1 MALVLCKGKPYSPP
15 VLHGYTFECRGPENE
30 FPGPNTPWGA
40 EVEEKDFHK
49 FLIGVE
55 GSPFFLDDPS
65 VVVPPPPPVVESAPV
80 VPVAPIP
87 GAVPTADAEA
97 AAALQRSAI
106 ASGALE
112 PLAPPPATSDAAP
125 AGDGQGQ
132 SGGESEG
139 EDIVPPTAEEL
150 ADTHFAQFALANN
163 KTVLCTMAQQVLGLT
178 LNPTDRRDV
187 LVAAIK
193 DEIAR
198 KVAAGELSAPN
209 APQA

>member
-55 GSPFFLDDPS
+55 GSPFVLDDPS

-106 ASGALE
+106 ASG
-112 PLAPPPATSDAAP
+112 
-125 AGDGQGQ
+125 
-132 SGGESEG
+132 
-139 EDIVPPTAEEL
+139 
-150 ADTHFAQFALANN
+150 
-163 KTVLCTMAQQVLGLT
+163 T
-178 LNPTDRRDV
+178 LKPTDRRDV